1 MLRIGLTGGIGSG
14 KSTVSAIFQ
23 QLGAPVIDTDRIA
36 REVVAPGEPALAEIG
51 RSFGSG
57 LLRPDGSLDRAA
69 LRRRVF
75 RDPSRRRRLEAITHP
90 AIDARMRQR
99 LAELPEQTPYVLLVI
114 PLLLEAG
121 WQDRVDRILLV
132 DCPEAVQVQR
142 VVARDG
148 IDPQEAWRMIRSQAS
163 RDARRQAADDVIEN
177 DGRLDQTEL
186 TAQVRGLDRRYREA
200 AGSGTV

>member
-14 KSTVSAIFQ
+14 KSTVSAIFE
-23 QLGAPVIDTDRIA
+23 QLGAPVIDTDGIA
-36 REVVAPGEPALAEIG
+36 REVVAPGEPALAEIR

-69 LRRRVF
+69 LRSRVF
-75 RDPSRRRRLEAITHP
+75 RDPSRRRLLEAITHP

-99 LAELPEQTPYVLLVI
+99 LAELPEETPYVLLVI

-132 DCPEAVQVQR
+132 DCPETLQVQR
-142 VVARDG
+142 VIARDG
-148 IDPQEAWRMIRSQAS
+148 IDPQQAWRMVRSQAS

-177 DGRLDQTEL
+177 DGCLGPSEL
-186 TAQVRGLDRRYREA
+186 IARVRGLDRRYRDA
-200 AGSGTV
+200 AG

>member
-14 KSTVSAIFQ
+14 KSTVSAIFE
-23 QLGAPVIDTDRIA
+23 QLGAPVIDTDGIA
-36 REVVAPGEPALAEIG
+36 REVVAPGEPALAEIC
-51 RSFGSG
+51 RSLGSG
-57 LLRPDGSLDRAA
+57 LLCPDGSLDRAA
-69 LRRRVF
+69 LRSRVF
-75 RDPSRRRRLEAITHP
+75 QDTSRRRRLEAITHP

-99 LAELPEQTPYVLLVI
+99 LAELPEETPYVLLVI

-132 DCPEAVQVQR
+132 DCPETLQVQR

-148 IDPQEAWRMIRSQAS
+148 IDPQEAWRMVRSQSS

-177 DGRLDQTEL
+177 DGSLGPREL
-186 TAQVRGLDRRYREA
+186 IARVRGLDRRYRDA
-200 AGSGTV
+200 AG

>member
-14 KSTVSAIFQ
+14 KSTISAIFEE
-23 QLGAPVIDTDRIA
+23 LGAPVIDTDAIA
-36 REVVAPGEPALAEIG
+36 REVVAPGEPALAEIC
-51 RSFGSG
+51 RSLGHD

-75 RDPSRRRRLEAITHP
+75 RDDARRRRLEAITHP

-99 LAELPEQTPYVLLVI
+99 LATLPEHTAYVLLVI

-132 DCPEAVQVQR
+132 DCPETVQVQR
-142 VVARDG
+142 VVSRDG
-148 IDPQEAWRMIRSQAS
+148 IEPEEAWRMVRSQAS
-163 RDARRQAADDVIEN
+163 RDARRQAADDVIDN
-177 DGRLDQTEL
+177 DGSLERAEL
-186 TAQVRGLDRRYREA
+186 TARVQRLDRRYRGA
-200 AGSGTV
+200 AD